1 MTGPETIAV
10 LTGDLVNSAGLGPE
24 GIARAFGALAACAEG
39 QEAWMGAPL
48 HFSRHRGDG
57 WQAVLARPAL
67 ALRSGL
73 AFRAALRALG
83 EVFDSYIA
91 IAEGAAPPTLAPD
104 LNRQTEGVFTLSG
117 RALDGVKSG
126 RPGPRMAHAT
136 GGAIGAATILADRLA
151 QDWTPAQAQ
160 AVLPALAPGRDH
172 THAAIARSLGKSRQ
186 AVTKSLH
193 AAGQDALA
201 QALAILEQGA
211 RR

>member
-1 MTGPETIAV
+1 MTGTEAIAV

-24 GIARAFGALAACAEG
+24 GIARAFRALAACAQDQAG
-39 QEAWMGAPL
+39 WMGAPL

-57 WQAVLARPAL
+57 WQVVLARPGL

-83 EVFDSYIA
+83 EEFDSYVS
-91 IAEGAAPPTLAPD
+91 IAEGPAPAAIAPD

-117 RALDGVKSG
+117 RGLDEMKSG
-126 RPGPRMAHAT
+126 RPGLRMAHAA
-136 GGAIGAATILADRLA
+136 GGPLGAAAILADRLA
-151 QDWTPAQAQ
+151 QGWTPAQAQ
-160 AVLPALAPGRDH
+160 AILPALDPGHDL

-193 AAGQDALA
+193 SAGHEALA
-201 QALAILEQGA
+201 QALATLEQGA